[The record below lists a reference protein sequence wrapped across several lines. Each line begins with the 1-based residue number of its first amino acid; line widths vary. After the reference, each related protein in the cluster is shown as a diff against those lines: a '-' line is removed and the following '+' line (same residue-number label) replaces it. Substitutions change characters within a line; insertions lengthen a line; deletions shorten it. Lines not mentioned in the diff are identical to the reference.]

1 MKQNKGRARLAALSA
16 AATAA
21 LSGIICLSLT
31 GGGCARRVERIAEQ
45 RIDTLLPQFLGP
57 ADRWSSRVRDNPA
70 ALLRG
75 RLRRVRVD
83 GENVRVSD
91 DLTLDHLTLDVADL
105 HVDTRE
111 KRVTSVG
118 AIGFSARLSE
128 TSLNRYLRARRP
140 DIPGLSV
147 RLRANEATI
156 RARPELAGLLGIPL
170 SVRGTLSLR
179 PNGNGTLL
187 DFVPGGANVSLVPI
201 PGMVLR
207 FVAERVN
214 PLVDLAALRA
224 PIRVERVGIEEGQVT
239 LTGSVDGEALLRAAM
254 GVTNPSG

>member
-1 MKQNKGRARLAALSA
+1 MTRKKKRVRLAALG
-16 AATAA
+16 AATTA
-21 LSGIICLSLT
+21 LSGLAWLSLT
-31 GGGCARRVERIAEQ
+31 GGGCARRAERIAEQ
-45 RIDTLLPQFLGP
+45 RIDNLLPQFLGP
-57 ADRWSSRVRDNPA
+57 ADKWSSRVRDNPA

-91 DLTLDHLTLDVADL
+91 ELTLDHLTLDVADL
-105 HVDTRE
+105 RVDTRE
-111 KRVTSVG
+111 KRVSSVG

-147 RLRANEATI
+147 RLRPGEATI

-170 SVRGTLSLR
+170 SVRGTLSPR
-179 PNGNGTLL
+179 SNGGGTLL
-187 DFVPGGANVSLVPI
+187 DFVPGGANVSIVPI
-201 PGMVLR
+201 PGIVLR

-224 PIRVERVGIEEGQVT
+224 PIRVEQVAVGEGEVT
-239 LTGSVDGEALLRAAM
+239 LTGSVDGEALLRAAAT
-254 GVTNPSG
+254 GAVPGG